1 VDAPEFSP
9 ELDPQLRPSLRL
21 LIEPLNLGPDVRAIS
36 LDLAEEGADAPAGG
50 PEALAIWTA
59 AVPALVGDEFWT
71 LDFVSHLDRV
81 REFCR
86 ANNISWRE
94 AGARSVAIPHPTAE
108 QIESLFARF
117 ETETF
122 GFRARKSQADAAS
135 GAAAASKY
143 LEDAELESELSK
155 RGMDGYHGAFTRYT
169 LCAICDFENGSIVLL
184 TDKLSSGEVLRRLRP
199 VVTSLGAKIERPE

>member
-1 VDAPEFSP
+1 VDAPELSP
-9 ELDPQLRPSLRL
+9 EILPQLRL

-36 LDLAEEGADAPAGG
+36 LDLAEEGADAPAAG
-50 PEALAIWTA
+50 PQALAIWTVV
-59 AVPALVGDEFWT
+59 VPALVVGEEWT

-81 REFCR
+81 RDFCR
-86 ANNISWRE
+86 TNNIPWRE
-94 AGARSVAIPHPTAE
+94 AGARCVTIAHPNAG
-108 QIESLFARF
+108 QLESLLSRF

-122 GFRARKSQADAAS
+122 GFRARKSQSEGTALPADA
-135 GAAAASKY
+135 SKF

-184 TDKLSSGEVLRRLRP
+184 TEKLSSGEVLRRLRP
-199 VVTSLGAKIERPE
+199 VVTQLGAKIERPE

>member
-9 ELDPQLRPSLRL
+9 ELDPQLGPSLRL

-36 LDLAEEGADAPAGG
+36 LDLAEEGADDPAAG
-50 PEALAIWTA
+50 PEALAIWNA
-59 AVPALVGDEFWT
+59 AVPALVGDESWT

-86 ANNISWRE
+86 ANNIPFRE
-94 AGARSVAIPHPTAE
+94 AGARSIAIPHPTTE
-108 QIESLFARF
+108 QLESLFARF

-122 GFRARKSQADAAS
+122 GFRARKTQAD
-135 GAAAASKY
+135 GAAAADESEY
-143 LEDAELESELSK
+143 LEDADLESELSK
-155 RGMDGYHGAFTRYT
+155 RGMDGYHGAFTRYS

-184 TDKLSSGEVLRRLRP
+184 TEKLSSGEVLRRLRP
-199 VVTSLGAKIERPE
+199 VVTGLGAKIERPE

>member
-1 VDAPEFSP
+1 MDDPEFNP
-9 ELDPQLRPSLRL
+9 ELEPQLGPSLRL

-36 LDLAEEGADAPAGG
+36 LDLAEEGADDPAAG
-50 PEALAIWTA
+50 PDALAIWNA
-59 AVPALVGDEFWT
+59 AVPALIAGEEWT

-81 REFCR
+81 RDFCR
-86 ANNISWRE
+86 TNNIPFRE
-94 AGARSVAIPHPTAE
+94 AGARCITIAHPTDE
-108 QIESLFARF
+108 QLESLFARF

-122 GFRARKSQADAAS
+122 GFRARKSPAAGTTLAAD
-135 GAAAASKY
+135 ASKY

-184 TDKLSSGEVLRRLRP
+184 TEKLSSGEVLRRLRP
-199 VVTSLGAKIERPE
+199 VVTALGAKIERPE

>member
-1 VDAPEFSP
+1 VDAPEFNP
-9 ELDPQLRPSLRL
+9 EPDPQLQPALRL

-36 LDLAEEGADAPAGG
+36 LDLVEEGADDPAAG

-59 AVPALVGDEFWT
+59 AVPALIAGEEWA

-81 REFCR
+81 REYCR
-86 ANNISWRE
+86 ANNIPFRE
-94 AGARSVAIPHPTAE
+94 AGARCITIAHPTVDQLE
-108 QIESLFARF
+108 LLFARF

-122 GFRARKSQADAAS
+122 GFRARKLQPAGTAPAAD
-135 GAAAASKY
+135 ASKY

-155 RGMDGYHGAFTRYT
+155 RGMDGYHGAFSRYT

-184 TDKLSSGEVLRRLRP
+184 TEKLSSGEVLRRLRP
-199 VVTSLGAKIERPE
+199 VVTELGAKIERPE